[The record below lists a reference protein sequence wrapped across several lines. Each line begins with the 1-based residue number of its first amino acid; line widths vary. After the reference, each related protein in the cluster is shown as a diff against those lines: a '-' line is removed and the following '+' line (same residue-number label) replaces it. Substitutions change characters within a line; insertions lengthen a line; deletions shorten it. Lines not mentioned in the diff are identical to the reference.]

1 MLWWCWC
8 GDMGINRALPFQMRG
23 LLFPNEKI
31 IIPFKAGLIGLL
43 LLLLLKVSSSSGGN
57 YTANESTQTH
67 TNGWMDGAMEAKKN
81 FRRRRNRV

>member
-1 MLWWCWC
+1 
-8 GDMGINRALPFQMRG
+8 MRG

-43 LLLLLKVSSSSGGN
+43 LLLLKVSSSSGGN

-67 TNGWMDGAMEAKKN
+67 TNAWMDG
-81 FRRRRNRV
+81 